1 MTTRS
6 DQRKSLAVFTG
17 SATPRVSRCISSGL
31 FGVVAS
37 SSAAASSGSAGH
49 VHMAHRAMHGVDE
62 AMRMLPAVIAKYGL
76 DERAG
81 RILTARLRKFDY
93 VPPPN
98 SVAEV
103 ALAICRSDD
112 PDARVVRVQGGR
124 GHYPDLPENA
134 VCPTQIDLLYSEPEP
149 LDFTDPKRPRC
160 PPGSTLF
167 VIDLKF
173 GDDAHVDPVEHN
185 AQIATAAV
193 AAAFWTGA
201 EQVVPALVYPGPGD
215 GEWDVPTDGEGN
227 LISWSRERLE
237 VEYAELVVLYEA
249 RMREIAR
256 IAAGHPPTI
265 AEGPWCDWWCPSINA
280 CPAKLALVRSVIDP
294 LAEQVLMPRE
304 LTTEQAGKL
313 VAAMVA
319 SERFSR
325 KARKA
330 LETYVRSTGKP
341 IRVGE
346 GFVWGPVIEE
356 RDEIDPARA
365 ASVLVSELGTHAY
378 EAVRVS
384 KDGLEEAMK
393 MKHLEEG
400 LVRKRAGAMRVLFA
414 KLAEANAMRKVPRE
428 EYRVHRDNEPSALPA
443 EGEATSLEAALEAA
457 VEKVEDSYG

>member
-1 MTTRS
+1 MY
-6 DQRKSLAVFTG
+6 
-17 SATPRVSRCISSGL
+17 
-31 FGVVAS
+31 
-37 SSAAASSGSAGH
+37 
-49 VHMAHRAMHGVDE
+49 GVDE
-62 AMRMLPAVIAKYGL
+62 AMRMLPNVIAKYGL

-81 RILTARLRKFDY
+81 RILTARLRKFEY

-103 ALAICRSDD
+103 ALCIVRGDD
-112 PDARVVRVQGGR
+112 PAMRTVRVSGGK
-124 GHYPDLPENA
+124 GHYPELPPDA
-134 VCPTQIDLLYSEPEP
+134 LCPTQIDLMYSEPEP
-149 LDFTDPKRPRC
+149 LDFTDPTRPRC

-167 VIDLKF
+167 VCDLKF
-173 GDDAHVDPVEHN
+173 GSDAYVAPIESNVQL
-185 AQIATAAV
+185 AIAAV
-193 AAAFWTGA
+193 AAAYWTGA
-201 EQVVPALVYPGPGD
+201 ETVIPCIIFPGPGE
-215 GEWDVPTDGEGN
+215 GEWDVPTDADGN
-227 LISWSRERLE
+227 LIAWSRERLE

-256 IAAGHPPTI
+256 IAAGEPPTI

-341 IRVGE
+341 IRIGE
-346 GFVWGPVIEE
+346 GFVWGPVIEP

-365 ASVLVSELGTHAY
+365 AAVLVSELGTHAY

-393 MKHLEEG
+393 LKHLEEG

-414 KLAEANAMRKVPRE
+414 KLIEANAMRKVPRE
-428 EYRVHRDNEPSALPA
+428 EYRVHRDTEPSALPA
-443 EGEATSLEAALEAA
+443 DGEATPLEAALEAA
-457 VEKVEDSYG
+457 VEKEDSYG